1 MSIQNLNQF
10 KAELGYGTRAN
21 LFRVNIGINTF
32 LVKAANLP
40 GVQLGDVNVPV
51 LGRTLKLPGDVSFGS
66 WSVTVLNN
74 ESFNVRDF
82 LEDWVNTLAEG
93 TLLERDIQ
101 VVSLDRGGRTLRS
114 ATLVGAFP
122 KNLSEISLSYDSADT
137 VTEFTCD
144 FEYQYWE

>member
-1 MSIQNLNQF
+1 MSVQNLNQF

-40 GVQLGDVNVPV
+40 GVTLGDISVPV
-51 LGRTLKLPGDVSFGS
+51 LGRTLKLPGDVSFGT

-82 LEDWVNTLAEG
+82 LEDWVNTLTEG

-101 VVSLDRGGRTLRS
+101 VESLDRSGRSLRS
-114 ATLVGAFP
+114 VTLIGAFP
-122 KNLSEISLSYDSADT
+122 KSLSEISLSYDSADT